1 MILTFSLAFSL
12 LFLLFGGV
20 ILHYNISSA
29 RDRSYN
35 YCRKIVESNIALIDS
50 YFEQLQNVSRIIAN
64 DKDVL
69 EAVAYRNNTAEIDY
83 GIELAHQ
90 RNVLDKI
97 KQADVLG
104 IIDSSYIIG
113 NSGRYLYFYG
123 GAPKKEYDFST
134 APWFKSATAGGN
146 ASIRFTP
153 YHATDYLIGGGP
165 EAVSIVTP
173 IINTTQYVP
182 SGKAY
187 FVCDFRLE
195 SILKSESAH
204 KDIQVAIY
212 NGSEP
217 VYFPGELLPE
227 KQRRYA
233 EAALSQGER
242 SFMLTKAQGAP
253 YTLVAASE
261 TSKIS
266 GWTILGIMPAPE
278 IDALLVD
285 NTLFVGVLI
294 LLSVGIVVLLS
305 GVLSRSILVP
315 MNMLVSNFN
324 RIARGESVAFTL
336 TKSAEVNSLSDT
348 AQHMLA
354 SIERLSREAIKN
366 QALLA
371 QEQFKVLQHQINPH
385 FFNNTLQSIKA
396 LAVGGDTGAIS
407 RITTLLGRILS
418 YSVYN
423 PLDRVRLCEEL
434 AYIENYIV
442 LYKARYPDITYDI
455 DCPAGLG
462 ETRVPKLIIQP
473 IVENSIEHGFTG
485 MKEGHI
491 RICAEEDEG
500 DIHIVV
506 SDNGAGFGPGKL
518 KEIQEQLHSGGE
530 PRGESIGIQNVHRRI
545 QSIYGARY
553 GIRILSEASRNT
565 SVIITIP
572 RESEV

>member
-113 NSGRYLYFYG
+113 NNGRYLYFYG
-123 GAPKKEYDFST
+123 GAPKKDYDFGA
-134 APWFKSATAGGN
+134 APWFLSAAAVSS

-165 EAVSIVTP
+165 EAVSIITP

-217 VYFPGELLPE
+217 VYFPEGLLPE
-227 KQRRYA
+227 KQRQYA
-233 EAALSQGER
+233 EQALSRGEH
-242 SFMLTKAQGAP
+242 SFMLTKAEGAP

-261 TSKIS
+261 TSRIS

-278 IDALLVD
+278 IDALRAD

-294 LLSVGIVVLLS
+294 LVSAGIVVLLS

-315 MNMLVSNFN
+315 MNTLVSNFN
-324 RIARGESVAFTL
+324 RIAKGESVTFTP

-348 AQHMLA
+348 AQRMLA
-354 SIERLSREAIKN
+354 NIERLSREAIEN

-396 LAVGGDTGAIS
+396 LAVSGDTGAIS

-423 PLDRVRLCEEL
+423 PLDRVRLLEEL
-434 AYIENYIV
+434 AYIENYIA
-442 LYKARYPDITYDI
+442 LYKVRYPDITYDM

-491 RICAEEDEG
+491 RISVMEDEE

-506 SDNGAGFGPGKL
+506 SDNGAGFEPEKL
-518 KEIQEQLHSGGE
+518 REIQGLLESGEE
-530 PRGESIGIQNVHRRI
+530 PRGENIGIQNVHRRI

-553 GIRILSEASRNT
+553 GIRILSEAGRST